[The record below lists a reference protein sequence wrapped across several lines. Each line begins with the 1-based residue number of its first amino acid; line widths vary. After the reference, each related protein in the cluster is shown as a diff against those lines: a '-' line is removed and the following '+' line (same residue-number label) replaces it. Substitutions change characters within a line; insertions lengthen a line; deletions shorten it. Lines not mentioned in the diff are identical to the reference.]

1 MGTFH
6 QGKSELHGITVVV
19 ETTSGDLYVGR
30 CEDEDDRSVV
40 LLDAD
45 MHRPTDAISREEYLD
60 RAFRFGVWNKFPR
73 LDLERSDVLSIRQLG
88 ELEKAA
94 QPSGD

>member
-30 CEDEDDRSVV
+30 CEDEDDYAVI

-45 MHRPTDAISREEYLD
+45 MHRLTDEVSREDYLE
-60 RAFRFGVWNKFPR
+60 RAIQFGVWNRLPR
-73 LDLERSDVLSIRQLG
+73 VEVERPEVTSIRRLA
-88 ELEKAA
+88 ELEASSA
-94 QPSGD
+94 D

>member
-19 ETTSGDLYVGR
+19 ETTGPETYVGR
-30 CEDEDDRSVV
+30 CDDEDEEVVV

-45 MHRPTDAISREEYLD
+45 VHRSGEDAGSREDY
-60 RAFRFGVWNKFPR
+60 
-73 LDLERSDVLSIRQLG
+73 LERAARLGIWPRHPRVVIPRQRVTSLRRLG
-88 ELEKAA
+88 EIA
-94 QPSGD
+94 

>member
-19 ETTSGDLYVGR
+19 ETEGGDLYVGR
-30 CEDEDDRSVV
+30 CDDEDERSVI

-45 MHRPTDAISREEYLD
+45 MHRPTDEVSREDYLD
-60 RAFRFGVWNKFPR
+60 KAVRFGVWNRLPR
-73 LDLERSDVLSIRQLG
+73 VEVERSGVISIRRLG
-88 ELEKAA
+88 EYEAS
-94 QPSGD
+94 PVG

>member
-19 ETTSGDLYVGR
+19 ETSGGDLYVGR
-30 CEDEDDRSVV
+30 CEDEDQSKVI

-45 MHRPTDAISREEYLD
+45 MHRLTDEVSREDYLE
-60 RAFRFGVWNKFPR
+60 RAARFGVWNRLPR
-73 LDLERSDVLSIRQLG
+73 VELERPDVTSIRRLG
-88 ELEKAA
+88 EFEGKRTMVL
-94 QPSGD
+94 

>member
-19 ETTSGDLYVGR
+19 ETSSGDLYIGR
-30 CEDEDDRSVV
+30 CEDEDEETVI

-45 MHRPTDAISREEYLD
+45 MHRLTDEVSRQDYLE
-60 RAFRFGVWNKFPR
+60 RAARFGVWNRLPR
-73 LDLERSDVLSIRQLG
+73 VEVDREGVTSIRRLG
-88 ELEKAA
+88 EFEDGR
-94 QPSGD
+94 P

>member
-19 ETTSGDLYVGR
+19 ETTGPRVYVGR
-30 CEDEDDRSVV
+30 CDEENGTGIV

-45 MHRPTDAISREEYLD
+45 HHDDGSDGKSNVDYLRFAARYGIFKKHD
-60 RAFRFGVWNKFPR
+60 RVIVPR
-73 LDLERSDVLSIRQLG
+73 VEVRKVTRLGDLRY
-88 ELEKAA
+88 
-94 QPSGD
+94 P